1 MPDLAIAEYITGPPE
16 LGQHAEVPDNWFEG
30 KGCELLEHDLTEE
43 ANVGRE
49 RCRERVP
56 FHFLQPTFQEEK
68 LKRLWDDLARIES
81 ECKMPGWDGYGAAPL
96 SSDVLTE
103 IRTLLEFLPSPLPA
117 PDIVPEPTGAIGLEW
132 RRGKDAILVLS
143 VEGKGVISYVAIFG
157 AETKR
162 YGMER
167 LGATVPSF
175 IQRELLPYFFEAP

>member
-1 MPDLAIAEYITGPPE
+1 MPNPEMTECITACLESGKDRPE
-16 LGQHAEVPDNWFEG
+16 DWCDDNGDEPFRLIEQV
-30 KGCELLEHDLTEE
+30 
-43 ANVGRE
+43 NVGKERRRE
-49 RCRERVP
+49 KAP
-56 FHFLQPTFQEEK
+56 FDFIQPTVQGEK
-68 LKRLWDDLARIES
+68 LKRLWDTLAGIES

-96 SSDVLTE
+96 SSDALTE
-103 IRTLLEFLPSPLPA
+103 IKALLELLPSSLPA

-167 LGATVPSF
+167 LGTTVPSF